1 MPKSRSFIWRPPT
14 LLSIL
19 LGMATV
25 SLSELLGSTVYDA
38 SGAASGR
45 VREVA
50 LAPQED
56 RSRVSLL
63 IVKTPAGNRVLPL
76 TAVSEINGG
85 VRASTAAADWVSAD
99 GSEGLLLLTRDLLDQ
114 QVIDVHGRK
123 VVRVNDVDFHRDTAQ
138 NRPVLKVGGVDVG
151 ARGALRRLLKGM
163 VPAAALRALLLRIP
177 LREIPWDFVDLI
189 ETDPARRVRL
199 KISHE
204 RLAKLHPADIADIV
218 EELAPD
224 EREAVF
230 ETLDEG
236 VAAGALEELE
246 PKVQKAVLES
256 LDSDR
261 VADIVE
267 EMEPDAAADL
277 LGDLPDERTEEIL
290 VQMQPE
296 ERQEVADLLEFKEN
310 TAAGRMTT
318 EYIALP
324 VTATAHDA
332 IETMRAFEGRMENM
346 STVYLIDSHGTL
358 AGAVP
363 LVKIVLAPAST
374 PLLALAQ
381 EPLISCHEDTK
392 EREFAELFDK
402 YNLLTLPVIDE
413 HNQLT
418 GVITPDDVI
427 AMLRAK
433 L

>member
-1 MPKSRSFIWRPPT
+1 
-14 LLSIL
+14 
-19 LGMATV
+19 MATV

-50 LAPQED
+50 LTPQED

-63 IVKTPAGNRVLPL
+63 IVKTSTGNRVLPL
-76 TAVSEINGG
+76 TAVSAINGG
-85 VRASTAAADWVSAD
+85 IKASTAAADWTSAD
-99 GSEGLLLLTRDLLDQ
+99 GSEGLLLLSRDLLDQ

-123 VVRVNDVDFHRDTAQ
+123 VVRVNDVDFHHDSAQ
-138 NRPVLKVGGVDVG
+138 NRSVLRVGGVDVG
-151 ARGALRRLLKGM
+151 ARGAVRRLLKGM
-163 VPAAALRALLLRIP
+163 VPAVALRALLLKVP
-177 LREIPWDFVDLI
+177 PREIPWDFVDLI
-189 ETDPARRVRL
+189 ETDPARRVKL

-218 EELAPD
+218 EDLAPD

-230 ETLDEG
+230 ETLDEN

-256 LDSDR
+256 LDSNR
-261 VADIVE
+261 AADIVE

-277 LGDLPDERTEEIL
+277 LADLSDERTEEIL

-296 ERQEVADLLEFKEN
+296 ERQEVTELLEFKEN

-318 EYIALP
+318 EFIALP
-324 VTATAHDA
+324 VAATAHDA
-332 IETMRAFEGRMENM
+332 IEAMRSFEGRMENM
-346 STVYLIDSHGTL
+346 STLYLTDTNGTL
-358 AGAVP
+358 GASVP
-363 LVKIVLAPAST
+363 LVKIVLATAST

-381 EPLISCHEDTK
+381 EPLISCHENTK
-392 EREFAELFDK
+392 EKEFAELFDK
-402 YNLLTLPVIDE
+402 YNLLTLPVIDDQN
-413 HNQLT
+413 HLT

-427 AMLRAK
+427 AMLRSK

>member
-1 MPKSRSFIWRPPT
+1 
-14 LLSIL
+14 
-19 LGMATV
+19 MATV

-38 SGAASGR
+38 SGVASGR

-56 RSRVSLL
+56 RSRVALL
-63 IVKTPAGNRVLPL
+63 VVKTPAGNRVLPL
-76 TAVSEINGG
+76 TSVSTINGD
-85 VRASTAAADWVSAD
+85 VRATTTAAEWTSAD
-99 GSEGLLLLTRDLLDQ
+99 GSEGLLLLSRDLLDQ

-123 VVRVNDVDFHRDTAQ
+123 VVRVNDVDFYHEIAQ
-138 NRPVLKVGGVDVG
+138 NHPVLKIEGVDVG
-151 ARGALRRLLKGM
+151 ARGAIRRLLKGV
-163 VPAAALRALLLRIP
+163 VPAAALKALLLRVP
-177 LREIPWDFVDLI
+177 PRDIPWDFVDLI

-204 RLAKLHPADIADIV
+204 GLSKLHPADIADIV
-218 EELAPD
+218 EDLAPD

-230 ETLDEG
+230 ETLDED
-236 VAAGALEELE
+236 VAADALEELE
-246 PKVQKAVLES
+246 PKVQKSVLES

-261 VADIVE
+261 AADIVE

-277 LGDLPDERTEEIL
+277 LGDLSDDKTEEIL

-296 ERQEVADLLEFKEN
+296 ERREVTDLLEFKEN

-324 VTATAHDA
+324 VTATASDA
-332 IETMRAFEGRMENM
+332 IAAMRIFEGHMENM
-346 STVYLIDSHGTL
+346 SAIYLTDSHGTL
-358 AGAVP
+358 AGSVP
-363 LVKIVLAPAST
+363 LVKIVLAPSST

-381 EPLISCHEDTK
+381 EPLISCREKAK
-392 EREFAELFDK
+392 EKEFAELFDK

-413 HNQLT
+413 RNRLT

>member
-1 MPKSRSFIWRPPT
+1 MT
-14 LLSIL
+14 
-19 LGMATV
+19 TV

-56 RSRVSLL
+56 RSRVASL

-76 TAVSEINGG
+76 AAISTINGG
-85 VRASTAAADWVSAD
+85 IRASTTAAEWAASD
-99 GSEGLLLLTRDLLDQ
+99 GSEGLFLLGRDLLDQ

-123 VVRVNDVDFHRDTAQ
+123 VVRVNDVDFYHDIAQ
-138 NRPVLKVGGVDVG
+138 NRAVLRVGGVDVG
-151 ARGALRRLLKGM
+151 ARGAIRRLLKGM
-163 VPAAALRALLLRIP
+163 VPAAALRILLLRIP
-177 LREIPWDFVDLI
+177 PREIPWDFVDLI

-204 RLAKLHPADIADIV
+204 RLGKLHPADIADIV
-218 EELAPD
+218 EDLAPD

-246 PKVQKAVLES
+246 PKVQKSVLES

-261 VADIVE
+261 AADIVE

-277 LGDLPDERTEEIL
+277 LGDLSDERTEEIL

-296 ERQEVADLLEFKEN
+296 ERQEVVDLLEFKEN

-324 VTATAHDA
+324 VTATADDA
-332 IETMRAFEGRMENM
+332 VAAMRTFEGRMENM
-346 STVYLIDSHGTL
+346 STVYLTDSHGTL

-363 LVKIVLAPAST
+363 LVKIVLASSST

-381 EPLISCHEDTK
+381 EPLVSCHEDAK
-392 EREFAELFDK
+392 EMEFAELFDK

-427 AMLRAK
+427 AMLRTK

>member
-1 MPKSRSFIWRPPT
+1 
-14 LLSIL
+14 
-19 LGMATV
+19 MATV

-38 SGAASGR
+38 SGVVSGR

-56 RSRVSLL
+56 RSRVALL
-63 IVKTPAGNRVLPL
+63 VVKTPAGNRVLPL
-76 TAVSEINGG
+76 TSVSTINGD
-85 VRASTAAADWVSAD
+85 VRATTTAAEWSSAD
-99 GSEGLLLLTRDLLDQ
+99 GSEGLLLLSRDLLDQ

-123 VVRVNDVDFHRDTAQ
+123 VVRVNDVDFYHEIAQ
-138 NRPVLKVGGVDVG
+138 NHPVLKIEGVDVG
-151 ARGALRRLLKGM
+151 ARGAIRRLLKGV

-177 LREIPWDFVDLI
+177 PRDIPWDFVDLI

-204 RLAKLHPADIADIV
+204 GLSKLHPADIADIV
-218 EELAPD
+218 EDLAPD

-230 ETLDEG
+230 ETLDED
-236 VAAGALEELE
+236 VAADALEELE
-246 PKVQKAVLES
+246 PKVQKSVLES

-261 VADIVE
+261 AADIVE

-277 LGDLPDERTEEIL
+277 LGDLSDDKTEEIL
-290 VQMQPE
+290 VQMHPE
-296 ERQEVADLLEFKEN
+296 ERREVTDLLEFKEN

-318 EYIALP
+318 EYIAQP
-324 VTATAHDA
+324 VTATASDA
-332 IETMRAFEGRMENM
+332 IAAMRVFEGHMENM
-346 STVYLIDSHGTL
+346 SAIYLTDSHGTL
-358 AGAVP
+358 AGSVP
-363 LVKIVLAPAST
+363 LVKIVLAPSST

-381 EPLISCHEDTK
+381 EPLISCHEKAK
-392 EREFAELFDK
+392 EKEFAELFDK

-413 HNQLT
+413 SNRLT

>member
-1 MPKSRSFIWRPPT
+1 
-14 LLSIL
+14 
-19 LGMATV
+19 MATV

-38 SGAASGR
+38 SGVASGR

-56 RSRVSLL
+56 RSRVALL
-63 IVKTPAGNRVLPL
+63 IVKTPAGNRLLPL
-76 TAVSEINGG
+76 TAVSGINGG
-85 VRASTAAADWVSAD
+85 IRASTVAAEWTAAN
-99 GSEGLLLLTRDLLDQ
+99 GSEGLLLLSRDLLDQ

-123 VVRVNDVDFHRDTAQ
+123 VVRVNDVDFHHDSAQ
-138 NRPVLKVGGVDVG
+138 NRSILRVGGVDVG
-151 ARGALRRLLKGM
+151 ARGAIRRLLKGM
-163 VPAAALRALLLRIP
+163 VPAAVLRVLLLRIP
-177 LREIPWDFVDLI
+177 PRDIPWDFVDLI

-204 RLAKLHPADIADIV
+204 RLGKLHPADIADIV

-246 PKVQKAVLES
+246 PKVQKSVLES
-256 LDSDR
+256 LDSNR
-261 VADIVE
+261 AADIVE

-277 LGDLPDERTEEIL
+277 LGDLSDERSSEIL

-296 ERQEVADLLEFKEN
+296 ERQEVTDLLEFKEN
-310 TAAGRMTT
+310 SAAGRMTT
-318 EYIALP
+318 EYIALA
-324 VTATAHDA
+324 VTATAQDA
-332 IETMRAFEGRMENM
+332 IEAMRTFEGRMENM
-346 STVYLIDSHGTL
+346 STIYLTDSHGTL

-363 LVKIVLAPAST
+363 LVKIVLAPPTT

-381 EPLISCHEDTK
+381 EPLISCHEDAK
-392 EREFAELFDK
+392 EKDFVELFDK

-413 HNQLT
+413 RNQLT

>member
-1 MPKSRSFIWRPPT
+1 
-14 LLSIL
+14 
-19 LGMATV
+19 MATV

-38 SGAASGR
+38 SGVASGR

-56 RSRVSLL
+56 RSRVALL
-63 IVKTPAGNRVLPL
+63 IVKTPAGNRMLPL
-76 TAVSEINGG
+76 TAVSAINGG
-85 VRASTAAADWVSAD
+85 IRASTAAAEWAAAD
-99 GSEGLLLLTRDLLDQ
+99 GSEGLLLLSRDLLDQ

-123 VVRVNDVDFHRDTAQ
+123 VVRVNDVDFHHDSAQ
-138 NRPVLKVGGVDVG
+138 NRSVLRVGGVDVG
-151 ARGALRRLLKGM
+151 ARGAIRRLLKGM
-163 VPAAALRALLLRIP
+163 VPAAVLRVLLVRIP
-177 LREIPWDFVDLI
+177 PREIPWDFVDLI

-204 RLAKLHPADIADIV
+204 RLSKLHPADIADIV
-218 EELAPD
+218 EDLAPD

-230 ETLDEG
+230 ETLEEG
-236 VAAGALEELE
+236 VAAGALEELA
-246 PKVQKAVLES
+246 PKVQRAVLES

-261 VADIVE
+261 AADIVE

-277 LGDLPDERTEEIL
+277 LGDLSDERTEEIL

-296 ERQEVADLLEFKEN
+296 ERQEVAELLEFKEN

-324 VTATAHDA
+324 VTATALDA
-332 IETMRAFEGRMENM
+332 IETMRTFEGRMENM
-346 STVYLIDSHGTL
+346 STVYLTDSHGTL

-363 LVKIVLAPAST
+363 LVKIVLAPSST

-381 EPLISCHEDTK
+381 EPLISCREDAK
-392 EREFAELFDK
+392 EKEFAELFDK

-413 HNQLT
+413 HNRLT

>member
-1 MPKSRSFIWRPPT
+1 
-14 LLSIL
+14 
-19 LGMATV
+19 MATV

-38 SGAASGR
+38 SGVASGR

-56 RSRVSLL
+56 RSRVALL
-63 IVKTPAGNRVLPL
+63 IVKTPAGNRMLPL
-76 TAVSEINGG
+76 TAVFTINGG
-85 VRASTAAADWVSAD
+85 IRASTVAAEWTPAD
-99 GSEGLLLLTRDLLDQ
+99 GSEGLLLLSRDLLDQ

-123 VVRVNDVDFHRDTAQ
+123 VVRVNDVDFYHDIAQ
-138 NRPVLKVGGVDVG
+138 NRAVLKVGGVDVG
-151 ARGALRRLLKGM
+151 ARGAIRRLLKGV
-163 VPAAALRALLLRIP
+163 VPAVALRALLLRVP
-177 LREIPWDFVDLI
+177 PREIPWDFVDII
-189 ETDPARRVRL
+189 ETDPARRVKL

-204 RLAKLHPADIADIV
+204 RLGKLHPADIADIV
-218 EELAPD
+218 EDLAPD

-246 PKVQKAVLES
+246 PKVQKSVLES

-261 VADIVE
+261 AADIVE

-277 LGDLPDERTEEIL
+277 LGDLSDERSEEIL

-296 ERQEVADLLEFKEN
+296 ERQEVTDLLEFKEN

-324 VTATAHDA
+324 VTATANDA
-332 IETMRAFEGRMENM
+332 IEAMRTFEGRMENM
-346 STVYLIDSHGTL
+346 STIYLTDSHGTL

-363 LVKIVLAPAST
+363 LVKIVLAPSST

-381 EPLISCHEDTK
+381 EPLISCREGAK
-392 EREFAELFDK
+392 EKEFAELFDK

-413 HNQLT
+413 HNHLT

-427 AMLRAK
+427 AMLRSK
-433 L
+433 M